1 VADETGVVILPVA
14 GLEDVME
21 RARARQEREEK
32 LLQELRGGKT
42 TLELLGLKPLL
53 DDAKEK

>member
-1 VADETGVVILPVA
+1 MA